1 MKKETL
7 AIIYG
12 GKSSEHEISIL
23 TAKSIIN
30 EINKEKYNVIPI
42 FINNKGQWAKGEQ
55 IVNTIEDEKEL
66 IFNNF
71 NSDIVSLLYV
81 DNKKIDIVFPVLHG
95 PNGEDGTIQG
105 FFEILDVAY
114 VGNNVLSSATG
125 MDKAITKKIFSSINL
140 PQLPYVDFTANDWQN
155 NQENILKDLENNLK
169 YPMFVKPAN
178 LGSSVGIS
186 RCKNKEKLLL
196 GIKEA
201 LKFDRRIVVE
211 EGVIGAKEIEV
222 AVIGFNEISST
233 EPGEILNISTSDFYD
248 YDTKY
253 TDGQSKMEIP
263 ANINKE
269 LYPIFREMAERA
281 FKVLDC
287 SGLARVDFFLTKDCK
302 IYINEINTMP
312 GFTKFSMFPSLWN
325 NMGISYGKLIENLI
339 ELAKKRY
346 NERKL
351 LQQ

>member
-12 GKSSEHEISIL
+12 GKSSEHEVSLL

-30 EINKEKYNVIPI
+30 EINQEKYNIFPI
-42 FINNKGQWAKGEQ
+42 FIDNEGNWARGEK
-55 IVNTIEDEKEL
+55 ITKKIEDVKEL

-71 NSDIVSLLYV
+71 TKDIVSLLYV

-105 FFEILDVAY
+105 FFETIDIAY
-114 VGNNVLSSATG
+114 IGNNVISSATG
-125 MDKAITKKIFSSINL
+125 MDKAVTKKIFSSIGL
-140 PQLPYVDFTANDWQN
+140 PQLPYVDFIANDWKHTKEDILQN
-155 NQENILKDLENNLK
+155 IEQKLN

-186 RCKNKEKLLL
+186 RCENKDKLIL
-196 GIKEA
+196 GIEEA

-211 EGVIGAKEIEV
+211 EGVVGAKEIEV
-222 AVIGFNEISST
+222 STLGYNSISST
-233 EPGEILNISTSDFYD
+233 DPGEICNISTSDFYD

-263 ANINKE
+263 ANIDKN

-281 FKVLDC
+281 FKALDC
-287 SGLARVDFFLTKDCK
+287 SGLARVDFFLTKDGK

-325 NMGISYGKLIENLI
+325 NMGISYSQIIETLIK
-339 ELAKKRY
+339 LAKERY

-351 LQQ
+351 LKQ